1 MAITY
6 TYLSLILKNNSKKI
20 NRSENLKGL
29 FLCLQTIP
37 TILDSDLDSDSDQDY
52 MTSSFEGNFQEDHS
66 AAEVDTMFLCAGQ
79 ALADSQELDTSYIY
93 V

>member
-1 MAITY
+1 MAIAY

-20 NRSENLKGL
+20 NGSKNHKGL
-29 FLCLQTIP
+29 FLCSQLLP
-37 TILDSDLDSDSDQDY
+37 TILDSDSDLDQDY

-66 AAEVDTMFLCAGQ
+66 AEEVDTMFLCAGQ
-79 ALADSQELDTSYIY
+79 ALMDSQELDTSYIY